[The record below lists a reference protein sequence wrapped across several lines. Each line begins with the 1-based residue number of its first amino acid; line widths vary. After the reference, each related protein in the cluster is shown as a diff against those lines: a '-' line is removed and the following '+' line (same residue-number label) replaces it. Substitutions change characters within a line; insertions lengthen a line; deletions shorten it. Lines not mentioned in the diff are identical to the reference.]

1 MPVKTHASLC
11 IGDSVSLEV
20 EITGAQGRPKV
31 QWSRTQSLLEDSEH
45 YSSNSNGTVLDISNV
60 LPLHA
65 GSYYALVRDAVS
77 SKLATFY
84 VVVHGNKNN
93 FISFL
98 EVFKKF
104 SYAVTPTKVRAKV
117 REKQKKAFF
126 VFPLFAS
133 LNEFDKK

>member
-1 MPVKTHASLC
+1 M
-11 IGDSVSLEV
+11 
-20 EITGAQGRPKV
+20 EITGAQGQPNV
-31 QWSRTQSLLEDSEH
+31 QWSHVQSLLDDSEH

-65 GSYYALVRDAVS
+65 GSYYAMVTDGVS
-77 SKLATFY
+77 SELAIFN
-84 VVVHGNKNN
+84 VFVHGNKDN